1 MSVFDKKVFMALL
14 TILEYPDP
22 RLTRVAKTI
31 SVFDETLWQLEQD
44 MIETMKNADGIG
56 LAATQVGVLKRM
68 VILDIP
74 ALQKIMTL
82 VNPVLL
88 EAWGEVEREEG
99 CLSVPGIF
107 DRVVRAERIRFR
119 AQDVQGNVW
128 EEVADGILAT
138 CILHEMDH
146 LEGKVFVDYLSPMK
160 QNRIKTKMRKR
171 HRQNG

>member
-1 MSVFDKKVFMALL
+1 MALL

-31 SVFDETLWQLEQD
+31 SSFGESLWQLEQD
-44 MIETMKNADGIG
+44 MIETMQNADVIG
-56 LAATQVGVLKRM
+56 LAATQVGVLKR
-68 VILDIP
+68 ILILNIP
-74 ALQKIMTL
+74 SIQKIMTL

-88 EAWGEVEREEG
+88 ETWGEVEREEG

-107 DRVVRAERIRFR
+107 DRVVRAEHIRFQ
-119 AQDVQGNVW
+119 AQDVRGNTW
-128 EEVADGILAT
+128 EEEADGILAT

-146 LEGKVFVDYLSPMK
+146 LEGKVFVDYLSPLK
-160 QNRIKTKMRKR
+160 QNRIKAKMRKR